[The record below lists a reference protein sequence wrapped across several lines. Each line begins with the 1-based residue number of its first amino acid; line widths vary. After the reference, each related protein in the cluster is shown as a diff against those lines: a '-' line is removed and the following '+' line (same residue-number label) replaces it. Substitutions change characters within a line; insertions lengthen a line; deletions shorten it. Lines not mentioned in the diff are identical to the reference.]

1 MITYLKAKIR
11 NSIINWKHHELQ
23 SGQILDFD
31 TVRHLNESYS
41 RNGTIE
47 DPISPLGK
55 GEIGYTGEHS
65 ELADIFSGV
74 ELGTWAIDSRTMDW
88 LWDFLNKNKPNTILE
103 FGSGSSTCLFCTW
116 MKKYNKSGM
125 VISIEQNK
133 SEAEKTSARLSAHG
147 MANNGKV
154 IFMETDAAGR
164 IIVDQRKIAQEL
176 HGKKVE
182 MLFVDGPAG
191 PTGCRENTLMA
202 SMPLLATSGHW
213 FLHDSYRTGELDI
226 IKRWSVLNG
235 ITTIG
240 ILARGKGLCVGRWEL
255 EQHR

>member
-103 FGSGSSTCLFCTW
+103 FGSGSSTCLFCAW
-116 MKKYNKSGM
+116 MKKYKESGI

-133 SEAEKTSARLSAHG
+133 AEAEKTSDRLYKHG
-147 MANNGKV
+147 MANNGSV
-154 IFMETDAAGR
+154 LFMETDTAGR
-164 IIVDQRKIAQEL
+164 IIIDHQKISQKL
-176 HGKKVE
+176 HGKKVD

-191 PTGCRENTLMA
+191 PTGCRDNALKD
-202 SMPLLATSGHW
+202 SIPFLAKSGHW
-213 FLHDSYRTGELDI
+213 FLHDSYRTGELRI
-226 IKRWSVLNG
+226 IEQWSKLNG
-235 ITTIG
+235 VMVHG
-240 ILARGKGLCVGRWEL
+240 ILSRGNGLGIGKWTF
-255 EQHR
+255 